1 MTPRSLQVGLA
12 KWLRVTSANVVTGRA
27 VALTIDSARTAL
39 PCGPDEA
46 VVSAASY
53 ALGVPRSLRQ
63 APPATCAKCSKVLDD
78 ADSEFCAV
86 CVAAK
91 RRAAEVRQAKRA
103 KRSKER
109 GPDLK
114 PRQRPGKSY
123 LHRDAIS
130 RAMTLKWAKRRQG
143 AA

>member
-53 ALGVPRSLRQ
+53 ALGVPKACRLAAAEAPDPMDAVRKEKRKALVKKARQ
-63 APPATCAKCSKVLDD
+63 AMRA
-78 ADSEFCAV
+78 
-86 CVAAK
+86 
-91 RRAAEVRQAKRA
+91 RRRG
-103 KRSKER
+103 ER

-114 PRQRPGKSY
+114 PRKRPGKSDA
-123 LHRDAIS
+123 HCDAIS
-130 RAMTLKWAKRRQG
+130 HAMTIKWAKRRRG